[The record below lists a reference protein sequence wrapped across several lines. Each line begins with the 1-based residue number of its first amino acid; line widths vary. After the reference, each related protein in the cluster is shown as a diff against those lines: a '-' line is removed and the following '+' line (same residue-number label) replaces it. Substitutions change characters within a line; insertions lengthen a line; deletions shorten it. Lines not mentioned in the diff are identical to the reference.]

1 MRHGSLFSGIGGFDL
16 AAQWMGWDNVF
27 HCEINEF
34 CQKILKKNFP
44 HVKQYGDIKQF
55 DASPY
60 RGTIDIIS
68 GGFPCQ
74 PYSSA
79 GKRKGK
85 EDARHLWPEMLR
97 VIREVQPSYVV
108 GENVRGLISWNG
120 GMVFDEVQ
128 ADLEAEGFTVLP
140 FLLPAAGID
149 APHRRDRIWFVAY
162 SHSNDAGRREYG
174 QSGCAPTETKRE
186 IWEQRV
192 LGQPER
198 IGEERDFA
206 NPQSEG
212 WERRWVQVRNESGQ
226 PIITD
231 HCKGNGDA
239 GNITDTDSQLPRH
252 RHNGEAEAIGT
263 TEKEDEGE
271 WPSIPNFEQW
281 PTQPPV
287 CRRDDGVPNRVDRI
301 TALGNAVVPQ
311 VAYQIFKAIESI

>member
-162 SHSNDAGRREYG
+162 SHSNDAGRRKYG
-174 QSGCAPTETKRE
+174 QSGCAPTATKRE

-192 LGQPER
+192 WSQPER
-198 IGEERDFA
+198 IGEERSATISKGQRSFA
-206 NPQSEG
+206 RID
-212 WERRWVQVRNESGQ
+212 ERRIETE
-226 PIITD
+226 ITVD
-231 HCKGNGDA
+231 IDRYEN
-239 GNITDTDSQLPRH
+239 TVTPWDS
-252 RHNGEAEAIGT
+252 
-263 TEKEDEGE
+263 
-271 WPSIPNFEQW
+271 W
-281 PTQPPV
+281 PTKPPL

-301 TALGNAVVPQ
+301 AALGNAVVPQ
-311 VAYQIFKAIESI
+311 LVYQIFKAIESI